1 MQNATISEASPR
13 QITGNIS
20 EQTTSDLESGN
31 GAQGASPQ
39 EVNRSNL
46 DRIML
51 IVSPIFGSAVGGLIA
66 NATTNGLS
74 SVVNEHDRGALNLLY
89 IPCVALSALTFGL
102 FAKKLIEQ
110 QERERADNRRENQN
124 ARNSGMSSAPE
135 VGLLSPDT
143 QAYVTGVELVHATI
157 HPSVL
162 AEGGVLLPSGT
173 TGAFTDTSSP
183 RVEIRR
189 PSTAEES
196 KVADNPAVVFTFS
209 SDRQVSD
216 LLHDSNKSVL
226 MVVGAP
232 AGSVS
237 ALTIQFSGDN
247 AQGAKQNDEKNKPL
261 DLRNDP
267 NSVRFMVAAIERQK
281 EAGAAEVKSNS
292 R

>member
-1 MQNATISEASPR
+1 
-13 QITGNIS
+13 
-20 EQTTSDLESGN
+20 
-31 GAQGASPQ
+31 
-39 EVNRSNL
+39 
-46 DRIML
+46 
-51 IVSPIFGSAVGGLIA
+51 
-66 NATTNGLS
+66 
-74 SVVNEHDRGALNLLY
+74 
-89 IPCVALSALTFGL
+89 
-102 FAKKLIEQ
+102 
-110 QERERADNRRENQN
+110 
-124 ARNSGMSSAPE
+124 
-135 VGLLSPDT
+135 
-143 QAYVTGVELVHATI
+143 
-157 HPSVL
+157 
-162 AEGGVLLPSGT
+162 LLPSGT

-281 EAGAAEVKSNS
+281 EAGAAEVNLRNARDLDLFSIKELFC
-292 R
+292 

>member
-1 MQNATISEASPR
+1 MQNATSSEASPR

-135 VGLLSPDT
+135 VGLLSPDA

-162 AEGGVLLPSGT
+162 AEGGGLLPDGT

-196 KVADNPAVVFTFS
+196 KVADNPAVVVTFS

-232 AGSVS
+232 AVSVS
-237 ALTIQFSGDN
+237 ALTIKFSDDN